1 VTVAV
6 LERPDTG
13 EMSKVWLADP
23 LGIGDV
29 EIDTRM
35 SLAWGD
41 SIEAWQRKE
50 HGRSFSDAVADL
62 HIDLDRARSA
72 FRELNVAE
80 VQPNPPVP
88 AEVVEPE
95 PIVWAD
101 FHEPQP
107 PMPIGVAIVRKA
119 EWVPPPRRS
128 RALSTETLPRRATSI
143 LEEGPAPDETMPGR
157 ALAVRVPGIPEPVN
171 PTVIRVHDDRP
182 AIDVELPPTDVEDE
196 SWWSRLRRRWAWE
209 WREFKREI
217 KRDLGFTDG

>member
-1 VTVAV
+1 
-6 LERPDTG
+6 
-13 EMSKVWLADP
+13 MSKVWLADP

-72 FRELNVAE
+72 FRELNVTE
-80 VQPNPPVP
+80 IQLDPPVP
-88 AEVVEPE
+88 AEVVESEPE
-95 PIVWAD
+95 SEPESIAWAD

-107 PMPIGVAIVRKA
+107 PIPMPIGVAVVRKA

-157 ALAVRVPGIPEPVN
+157 ALELAPPR
-171 PTVIRVHDDRP
+171 RRHRP
-182 AIDVELPPTDVEDE
+182 MIDVELPPADVEEE

-217 KRDLGFTDG
+217 KQDLGFIDGGVA